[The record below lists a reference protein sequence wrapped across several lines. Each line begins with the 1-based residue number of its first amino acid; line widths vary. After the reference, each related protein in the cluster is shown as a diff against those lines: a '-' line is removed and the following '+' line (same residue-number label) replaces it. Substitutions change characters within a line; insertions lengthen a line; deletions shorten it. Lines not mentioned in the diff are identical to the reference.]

1 MEAVVIQTAV
11 RFPLLLSLLALG
23 DGGTGHAPIVPVTA
37 TDYALQAPDTVRAG
51 RLELAFENRGRV
63 AHEVAV
69 GLLRPGAGNRE
80 MIAAGQAGLRLR
92 DAPEHY
98 LAGAP
103 FGVLFAWPGRTS
115 PAHLTIEARRGQ
127 RYALFCTFRDSV
139 KAPEHAAMGMVHV
152 LEVR

>member
-1 MEAVVIQTAV
+1 MIQPPI
-11 RFPLLLSLLALG
+11 RISLLLSLLALG
-23 DGGTGHAPIVPVTA
+23 GLGDRGMGRAQVVPVTA

-103 FGVLFAWPGRTS
+103 FGVLFAWPGQVS
-115 PAHLTIEARRGQ
+115 PAQLTIEARRGQ
-127 RYALFCTFRDSV
+127 RYAMFCTFRDTL